1 MPVRASETPDGMTVE
16 TSGRAPE
23 TPDGRTLETSG
34 RASETPGE
42 RAAALPIKAPEALT
56 GMGEDISEEEADE
69 GTERVVILRR
79 GF

>member
-1 MPVRASETPDGMTVE
+1 MPVRAPETADGVTVE

-23 TPDGRTLETSG
+23 TPDERMLETSG
-34 RASETPGE
+34 RVSQTPGE

-56 GMGEDISEEEADE
+56 GMGKDISEEEADE
-69 GTERVVILRR
+69 GIERVVILRR